1 METGRA
7 TDLRG
12 PILNKPEEK
21 TLLWILA
28 TVLVI
33 MLLFGVFAPIPSDDP
48 DDDPPA
54 VSNMTGGR
62 ELPVLPVAIWI
73 SEECNSEDE
82 VMDLGG
88 EMLKVLSSDISRAR
102 IEFFC
107 IQEPPA
113 SRVAVIETIARV
125 IASDGKSLKA
135 AFFYS
140 NDGWDNRGYGSIML
154 MKNGDVIVDNTETSN
169 SGDNWGVGSGSSVL
183 HMVEK

>member
-1 METGRA
+1 VAG
-7 TDLRG
+7 LRE
-12 PILNKPEEK
+12 PILNKPQEN
-21 TLLWILA
+21 TFLWIPSV
-28 TVLVI
+28 VLVI
-33 MLLFGVFAPIPSDDP
+33 LLLFGVSDLILSDDP
-48 DDDPPA
+48 GTDPPA
-54 VSNMTGGR
+54 VSNMTEVR
-62 ELPVLPVAIWI
+62 KLPVLPVGIWV

-88 EMLKVLSSDISRAR
+88 EMLKVLSSDVSRAR

-113 SRVAVIETIARV
+113 SRVAVIETIARA

-135 AFFYS
+135 VFSYS

-154 MKNGDVIVDNTETSN
+154 MKNGDVIVDITEISN